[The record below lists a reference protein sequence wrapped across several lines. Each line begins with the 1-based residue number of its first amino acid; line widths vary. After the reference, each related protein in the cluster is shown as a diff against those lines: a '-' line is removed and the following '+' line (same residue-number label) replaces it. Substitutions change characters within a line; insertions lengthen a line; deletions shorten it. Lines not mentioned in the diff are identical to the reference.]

1 MADAF
6 AFSSASRP
14 RSQDVGVSVSAGIS
28 ELLPVPCIKLG
39 ADIGLNL
46 GKTPG
51 QHDIAAGRSAN
62 IAEVRKNA
70 DARKEI
76 STATGA
82 DATSIDASRDLRG
95 NPVLGARVLTKGLAR
110 AKRARTRLANKNPRT
125 RRHPFGSGSIQGRID
140 IGHLVDNGVPCF
152 RLLHHDAAPGRLWV
166 GRPRVR

>member
-14 RSQDVGVSVSAGIS
+14 RSQDVGVSVSSGIS

-46 GKTPG
+46 GKAPG

-82 DATSIDASRDLRG
+82 DATSIDVSRDLRS

-110 AKRARTRLANKNPRT
+110 AKRARTRLA
-125 RRHPFGSGSIQGRID
+125 S
-140 IGHLVDNGVPCF
+140 
-152 RLLHHDAAPGRLWV
+152 
-166 GRPRVR
+166 